1 MAVPCAR
8 QAARCF
14 SSRQPLT
21 VFSEDQRMLQETVRK
36 FAVEQIGPLV
46 HKMDEQS
53 AFDPSIVPALFEQGL
68 MGVEIPA
75 EYDGSAMGFVE
86 ACLVVEEI
94 ARVDPA
100 VAVMVDIHNTLIN
113 RCLYVFGTDEQKKE
127 YLPKLA
133 TNTVGSFCLSEA
145 GSGSDAFA
153 LQARAREVDNG
164 YRITG
169 VKQWIS
175 NSKEAGLFIVFATV
189 DPAKRHRGITAFL
202 VDAGTPGL
210 EIGQKYDKLGI
221 RASSTCE
228 VILNDVFVPRGKVL
242 GNVGEGY
249 KVAIESLNEGRIG
262 IAAQMVGLAQGAY
275 DVALPYIHDRKQFGS
290 RIADFQGMKFQYAE
304 ARMELEAARLLVY
317 NAAALKEAN
326 MPFTAEAAMAKLY
339 AGRVAERIAS
349 QCIEWLGGYGFT
361 KDYAVEKFFRD
372 SKIGS
377 IYEGTSNIQL
387 ETIAKLIQADYK
399 SS

>member
-1 MAVPCAR
+1 MSTA
-8 QAARCF
+8 
-14 SSRQPLT
+14 
-21 VFSEDQRMLQETVRK
+21 D
-36 FAVEQIGPLV
+36 
-46 HKMDEQS
+46 
-53 AFDPSIVPALFEQGL
+53 
-68 MGVEIPA
+68 
-75 EYDGSAMGFVE
+75 
-86 ACLVVEEI
+86 
-94 ARVDPA
+94 
-100 VAVMVDIHNTLIN
+100 
-113 RCLYVFGTDEQKKE
+113 
-127 YLPKLA
+127 
-133 TNTVGSFCLSEA
+133 TVGSFCLSEA